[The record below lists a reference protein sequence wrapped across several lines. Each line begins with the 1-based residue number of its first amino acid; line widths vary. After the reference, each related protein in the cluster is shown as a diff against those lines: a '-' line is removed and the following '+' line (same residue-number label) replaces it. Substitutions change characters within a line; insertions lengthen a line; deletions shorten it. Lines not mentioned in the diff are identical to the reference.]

1 MENSIEF
8 PQKIK
13 NRTTIWSRNQTSGHI
28 AEGSEIR
35 ILKRYL
41 HSHVHCSIIHNSQ
54 DIETIFMSVNRWM
67 NRDLVCVCIIFQ
79 YILEYYSAMKK
90 KEILQFVTT
99 WMDLE
104 GSMLSETSQTEKNM
118 CTASY
123 HLYMKSKI
131 KNQTHQNIE

>member
-1 MENSIEF
+1 MREGGRKEGR
-8 PQKIK
+8 KEGRK
-13 NRTTIWSRNQTSGHI
+13 GGREKRN
-28 AEGSEIR
+28 
-35 ILKRYL
+35 ILY
-41 HSHVHCSIIHNSQ
+41 V
-54 DIETIFMSVNRWM
+54 M
-67 NRDLVCVCIIFQ
+67 
-79 YILEYYSAMKK
+79 EYYSATRK
-90 KEILQFVTT
+90 KEILLFVTT